1 MRKVLRWVVWRRQA
15 EGEDGAMG
23 EMRGDG
29 VGEKGRETLLDDER
43 WI

>member
-23 EMRGDG
+23 EMREDG
-29 VGEKGRETLLDDER
+29 VRRRERDYCSDDER